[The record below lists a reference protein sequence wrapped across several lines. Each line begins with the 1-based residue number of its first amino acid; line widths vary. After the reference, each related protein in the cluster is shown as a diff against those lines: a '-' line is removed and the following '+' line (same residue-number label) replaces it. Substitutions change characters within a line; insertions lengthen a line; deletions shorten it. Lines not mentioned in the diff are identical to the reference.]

1 MVFAYLFI
9 GVIITAQVMVSLAT
23 TFSRRIVRE
32 LNDEAA
38 NIPSRQILDAVAS
51 MSPSERV
58 ALFPTLS
65 VAPTGVRHKKS
76 DVRPTRNP
84 VKESINA

>member
-9 GVIITAQVMVSLAT
+9 VVIIAAPVVVSLAT
-23 TFSRRIVRE
+23 TFSRRIVRK
-32 LNDEAA
+32 LNDSAA

-51 MSPSERV
+51 MSPAERV

-76 DVRPTRNP
+76 DVQSTRNP
-84 VKESINA
+84 VKESISA